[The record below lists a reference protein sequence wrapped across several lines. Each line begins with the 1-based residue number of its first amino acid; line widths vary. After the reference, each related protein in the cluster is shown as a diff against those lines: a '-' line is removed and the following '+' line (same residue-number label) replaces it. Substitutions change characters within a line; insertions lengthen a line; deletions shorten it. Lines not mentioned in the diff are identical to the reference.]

1 MYTVGFHAHH
11 LWILNPTNIS
21 NTDGID
27 PDSTS
32 NVLIHDV
39 YIRTGD
45 DGIAIKS
52 GWDEY
57 GYEYGV
63 PSENIVIRDCVI
75 STPCAALAIGS
86 EMSGGVRNVSVS
98 SCFLHDS
105 TAGIHIKSGAGRGG
119 YVKDILFEDLKMIN
133 CAEAIM
139 IDTDTSGHPAD
150 DANHKLNL
158 SALPDI
164 RRITARRIDGFG
176 SIRVA
181 KLQGLDH
188 APLVDVTLE
197 DILFPDGGTYN
208 CSNLYECHCRNVTPS
223 PCAMCV

>member
-1 MYTVGFHAHH
+1 MGFHAHH

-119 YVKDILFEDLKMIN
+119 YVKDILFEDLRMIN